1 MGDSVTV
8 ILIDDHEVVREGV
21 RAFLSTRDDIDVV
34 GEADGETMGVALA
47 AEVTPDVALVD
58 LIMGDG
64 DGVTTTRRIRQVSPR
79 TQVVVLTSFDD
90 RNWVIPALRA
100 GALSYVLKDVD
111 GTELADVVRRAAIGE
126 AVLHPRV
133 AGHVVRRLQREATE
147 PSIADL
153 TERELEVLRII
164 AQGANNAQIAA
175 ELVVSEKT
183 VKGHVS
189 NVLAK
194 LQVDDRTQAAVFAW
208 RTGIVHEPR

>member
-34 GEADGETMGVALA
+34 GEADGETTGVALA
-47 AEVTPDVALVD
+47 AEATPDVALVD
-58 LIMGDG
+58 LIMSDG

-133 AGHVVRRLQREATE
+133 AGHVVRRLRHEAAE
-147 PSIADL
+147 PSVADL

>member
-8 ILIDDHEVVREGV
+8 ILVDDHEVVREGV

-34 GEADGETMGVALA
+34 GEADGETTGVALA

-64 DGVTTTRRIRQVSPR
+64 DGVSTTRRIRQVSPR

-100 GALSYVLKDVD
+100 GALSYVLKDLD
-111 GTELADVVRRAAIGE
+111 GTELADVVRRAGIGE

-133 AGHVVRRLQREATE
+133 AGHVVRRLHHEVAE

-153 TERELEVLRII
+153 TARELEVLRIV
-164 AQGANNAQIAA
+164 AQGRNNAEIAA